1 MGYHQLSASEINA
14 QHAWAIYDRWG
25 RGTRLVILWN
35 INSFVKMKYMLSM
48 PELSE
53 WDSCYLVNA
62 ICGVSVT
69 SLGALGKKSRGA

>member
-25 RGTRLVILWN
+25 TWLVILWN
-35 INSFVKMKYMLSM
+35 INSFVKMKKMLNM

-53 WDSCYLVNA
+53 RDSCYLENA
-62 ICGVSVT
+62 VCGVSVT
-69 SLGALGKKSRGA
+69 SLSALGKKS